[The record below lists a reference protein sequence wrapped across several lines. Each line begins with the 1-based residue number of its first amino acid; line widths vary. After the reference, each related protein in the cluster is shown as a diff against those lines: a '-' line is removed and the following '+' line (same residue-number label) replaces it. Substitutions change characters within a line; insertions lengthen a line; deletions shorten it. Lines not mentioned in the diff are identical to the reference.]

1 MLDKEIWVV
10 FSTAMQTVAESNLE
24 CLVQQCIE
32 KSVEMEDTAASV
44 GIACKVLLD
53 SEQR

>member
-1 MLDKEIWVV
+1 
-10 FSTAMQTVAESNLE
+10 MQTVAESNLE

-53 SEQR
+53 SEQRWGSVRNRQFVS